1 MLLNYI
7 LPTLSYDEFIKE
19 NKDDELIQEFAPVSK
34 TIPELLAKCLF
45 VSTLRTYSNR
55 PEALLALGTAL
66 MSPFVNLIFDK
77 TMGYP
82 INFLYGEAA
91 SGKSN
96 LLQTIAYI
104 FGFDMRMLSSG
115 NDIALNLLH
124 NMEYYRNIPLLYS
137 EVEGYLQRN
146 FEPTVKAV
154 YDRNSRRKMRDYAKS
169 QDIKAVN
176 ATLNFASNNRTYRNP
191 QTATRLVYTE
201 FKKDDFIVEEAS
213 KINNIREKYL
223 SCVLPKI
230 LIAYQ
235 KPQIMYDALN
245 ARIKSIRQLN
255 PNLDLRCVNNIAIAM
270 LGMDYLFQVAEFDKE
285 FAEGEEVKLLN
296 QNLEKY
302 IKSYQDLTHTED
314 CFEKFMQ
321 IFLNL
326 AKSNK
331 INFCSEYIFNEDKR
345 ELSIYVEGT
354 HQLFKKEYKQS
365 EENGLYLPECKDIK
379 NQALKNKFVVYKSKH
394 FGHKTTKRA
403 LIIQIPKDN
412 EFLNYIFDELVKHQ
426 EEMAEREMQKS
437 NPVYTPY
444 MSLKA
449 ANADLV

>member
-1 MLLNYI
+1 MH
-7 LPTLSYDEFIKE
+7 
-19 NKDDELIQEFAPVSK
+19 DELIQEFAPVSK
-34 TIPELLAKCLF
+34 TITELLAKCLF

-115 NDIALNLLH
+115 NDTALNLLH

-154 YDRNSRRKMRDYAKS
+154 YDRNARRKMRDYAKN

-201 FKKDDFIVEEAS
+201 FKKDDFIVEEAA
-213 KINNIREKYL
+213 KFNNIREQYL
-223 SCVLPKI
+223 SCVLPEILKNYKDKKGLIKKLRANIKI
-230 LIAYQ
+230 IQ
-235 KPQIMYDALN
+235 NQ
-245 ARIKSIRQLN
+245 N
-255 PNLDLRCVNNIAIAM
+255 PKLDLRCVNNIAIAM
-270 LGMDYLFQVAEFDKE
+270 VGTDLLFTAANFDKDYLQSDEIKLFQS
-285 FAEGEEVKLLN
+285 
-296 QNLEKY
+296 NLENYTKA
-302 IKSYQDLTHTED
+302 YQDMTHTED
-314 CFEKFMQ
+314 VFEKFLR
-321 IFLNL
+321 IFLLL
-326 AKSNK
+326 AKSGK
-331 INFCSEYIFNEDKR
+331 IQN
-345 ELSIYVEGT
+345 
-354 HQLFKKEYKQS
+354 LF
-365 EENGLYLPECKDIK
+365 I
-379 NQALKNKFVVYKSKH
+379 
-394 FGHKTTKRA
+394 
-403 LIIQIPKDN
+403 
-412 EFLNYIFDELVKHQ
+412 
-426 EEMAEREMQKS
+426 
-437 NPVYTPY
+437 
-444 MSLKA
+444 
-449 ANADLV
+449 

>member
-1 MLLNYI
+1 M
-7 LPTLSYDEFIKE
+7 
-19 NKDDELIQEFAPVSK
+19 SK

-115 NDIALNLLH
+115 NDTALNLLH

-146 FEPTVKAV
+146 FEPTIKAV
-154 YDRNSRRKMRDYAKS
+154 YDRNYRRKMRDYAKS

-201 FKKDDFIVEEAS
+201 FRKDDFIVEEAA
-213 KINNIREKYL
+213 KFNNIREQYL
-223 SCVLPKI
+223 SCVLPEILKNYKDKKGLIKKLRANIKI
-230 LIAYQ
+230 IQ
-235 KPQIMYDALN
+235 MQNSK
-245 ARIKSIRQLN
+245 
-255 PNLDLRCVNNIAIAM
+255 LDLRCANNIAIAM
-270 LGMDYLFQVAEFDKE
+270 VGTDLLFTAANFDKDYLQSDEI
-285 FAEGEEVKLLN
+285 KLFRL
-296 QNLEKY
+296 NLENYTKA
-302 IKSYQDLTHTED
+302 YQDMTHTED
-314 CFEKFMQ
+314 VFEKFLR
-321 IFLNL
+321 IFLLL
-326 AKSNK
+326 AKSGR
-331 INFCSEYIFNEDKR
+331 IQYGSEYVFNA
-345 ELSIYVEGT
+345 
-354 HQLFKKEYKQS
+354 KK
-365 EENGLYLPECKDIK
+365 K
-379 NQALKNKFVVYKSKH
+379 NLAS
-394 FGHKTTKRA
+394 
-403 LIIQIPKDN
+403 
-412 EFLNYIFDELVKHQ
+412 
-426 EEMAEREMQKS
+426 M
-437 NPVYTPY
+437 
-444 MSLKA
+444 
-449 ANADLV
+449 